1 MKAEAFVEKLRAGDE
16 KAFERLVKSC
26 EKRVYL
32 LALRYTGSASDAM
45 DISQEVFIKAYRSIR
60 SFKGESTPETWV
72 YRIAVNT
79 ALDFIRRAAR
89 ANETSLYTADVDGG
103 EKQREIPDDSYSPE
117 PAAERADLTQT
128 LSRAIAALP
137 EEYRQVLV
145 LRDVNGLS
153 YARIGEILGLNE
165 GTVKSRLFRARA
177 RLADM
182 LRASGNFP
190 AGASSNKKKGGGCD
204 AGM

>member
-1 MKAEAFVEKLRAGDE
+1 MKAETFVEKLRAGDE
-16 KAFERLVKSC
+16 KAFEKLVKSC

-32 LALRYTGSASDAM
+32 LALRYTDSASDAM
-45 DISQEVFIKAYRSIR
+45 DISQEVFIKAYRGIR
-60 SFKGESTPETWV
+60 NFKGESAPETWV

-79 ALDFIRRAAR
+79 ALDFTRRAAR
-89 ANETSLYTADVDGG
+89 ANETSLYIADPSG
-103 EKQREIPDDSYSPE
+103 EEKEREIPDDSYAPE
-117 PAAERADLTQT
+117 EAAQRADLNQA

-137 EEYRQVLV
+137 EEHRQVLV
-145 LRDVNGLS
+145 LRDINDLS

-177 RLADM
+177 KLADM

-190 AGASSNKKKGGGCD
+190 AGASSNTMKGGGGD